1 MAPSDAT
8 STPPESADG
17 AARIA
22 VLLPLGIDTVY
33 DYLAADPAS
42 VPEGAFVRAP
52 LGHREVV
59 GVVWRHVGEDEEID
73 LARDKLKHIGA
84 VLPVPPMPESLR
96 KLVDWVAEYT
106 LAKRGAVLRMAM
118 SVPAALEP
126 AKRRTAY
133 LAGEETPERL
143 TPARK
148 RVFEVLADGL
158 PRGAAELAREAA
170 VGAGVVRALAKAG
183 ALRPVSLPAWSAP
196 ERPDWRRARADLS
209 PGQQAAADALT
220 ARVAESAFS
229 VTLLDGVTGSGKTE
243 VYFEA
248 VAKALEMNRQ
258 VLVMLPEIALSAQWL
273 ERFRARFGAA
283 PLVWHSE
290 LVQRARRENWRAV
303 ASGEAR
309 IVVGARSALWLPF
322 AELGLIVADEEHDGA
337 FKQEDGVIYHAR
349 DMAVMRARLTECPLV
364 LSSATPSLESLAN
377 AEAGRYRSLH
387 LPDRH
392 GGAQLPAIETVD
404 MRGDPPPRGA
414 WLSPPLREALEQ
426 CFAAGQ
432 QAVLFLNR
440 RGYAPLPLCRACGH
454 RLDCPNCSAWLVAH
468 RFTETLNCHHCGYF
482 QRPPE
487 ACPECEAEGRMAAC
501 GPGVERVAEEAAAL
515 FPDIRSEIVT
525 SDTVAGPGEAADFI
539 ARIEKR
545 EIDLVIG
552 TQIIAKGHHFPLLT
566 LVGVVDSD
574 LGLAGGDL
582 RAAERT
588 YQLLHQVAGRAGR
601 AHHAGR
607 VLLQTY
613 MPEHPVMAALS
624 SGEREAFLKRE
635 AEARESHGQPP
646 DGRLAAVILSGRN
659 EASVANTAR
668 ALARIARGDLPAEGG
683 MEVLGPAPAPLALLR
698 GRYRYRLLVKCT
710 RALLPQPWLR
720 RWLAALNAPS
730 RVSLRVDVDPYSFN

>member
-1 MAPSDAT
+1 MAPIDAT
-8 STPPESADG
+8 SPLPKRGDG

-33 DYLAADPAS
+33 DYLTANAAN
-42 VPEGAFVRAP
+42 VPEGTFVRVP
-52 LGHREVV
+52 LGRNMVT
-59 GVVWRHVGEDEEID
+59 GVVWRHVSDEEETE
-73 LARDKLKHIGA
+73 LARNKLKYIGS
-84 VLPVPPMPESLR
+84 VLPVPAMAESLR
-96 KLVDWVAEYT
+96 KLIDWVAEYT

-126 AKRRTAY
+126 AKMRTAY
-133 LAGEETPERL
+133 LPAEEAPERL

-158 PRGAAELAREAA
+158 PRSAAELAREAS
-170 VGAGVVRALAKAG
+170 VSVGVVRALAKAS
-183 ALRPVSLPAWSAP
+183 ALQIVSLPVWSAP
-196 ERPDWRRARADLS
+196 ERPDWRLPRTNLSAD
-209 PGQQAAADALT
+209 QQAAAHRLV
-220 ARVAESAFS
+220 ARVTATEFS

-248 VAKALEMNRQ
+248 VAKALEMGRQ
-258 VLVMLPEIALSAQWL
+258 VLVMLPEIALSTQWL
-273 ERFRARFGAA
+273 ERFRARFGAT

-290 LVQRARRENWRAV
+290 LGQRARRETWRAL
-303 ASGEAR
+303 AAGEAR
-309 IVVGARSALWLPF
+309 IVVGARSTLWLPL
-322 AELGLIVADEEHDGA
+322 AELGLIVVDEEHDGG

-349 DMAVMRARLTECPLV
+349 DMAVMRARFKTCPLI

-377 AEAGRYRSLH
+377 VKAGRYGSLH

-392 GGAQLPAIETVD
+392 GGAQLPKIEPVD
-404 MRGDPPPRGA
+404 MRSDPPPRGA
-414 WLSPPLREALEQ
+414 WISPPLREALTE
-426 CFAAGQ
+426 CFNAGQ

-440 RGYAPLPLCRACGH
+440 RGYAPLTLCRACGH

-482 QRPPE
+482 QNPPDT
-487 ACPECEAEGRMAAC
+487 CPECQTEGRMAAC
-501 GPGVERVAEEAAAL
+501 GPGVERVAEEAMAL
-515 FPDIRSEIVT
+515 FPKITSEIVT
-525 SDTVAGPGEAADFI
+525 SDTVAGPGEAANFI
-539 ARIEKR
+539 ARIEKC

-566 LVGVVDSD
+566 LVGVVDAD

-588 YQLLHQVAGRAGR
+588 YQLLHQVGGRAGR

-613 MPEHPVMAALS
+613 MPDHPVMTALF
-624 SGEREAFLKRE
+624 SGERDAFLARE
-635 AEARESHGQPP
+635 MEAREIHDQPP
-646 DGRLAAVILSGRN
+646 AGRLVAVILSGQN
-659 EASVANTAR
+659 ETLVANTAR
-668 ALARIARGDLPAEGG
+668 ALAQIARSDLPAEGG
-683 MEVLGPAPAPLALLR
+683 MNVFGPAPAPLALLR
-698 GRYRYRLLVKCT
+698 GHYRYRVLVKCS
-710 RALLPQPWLR
+710 RAHLPQPWLR
-720 RWLAALNAPS
+720 RWLTALDAPS

>member
-8 STPPESADG
+8 SSPPERAEG
-17 AARIA
+17 AARVA

-33 DYLAADPAS
+33 DYLAADAINA
-42 VPEGAFVRAP
+42 PEGAFVRVP
-52 LGHREVV
+52 LGSRVLI
-59 GVVWRHVGEDEEID
+59 GVVWRHVGDEEETE
-73 LARDKLKHIGA
+73 LARNKLKYIDA
-84 VLPVPPMPESLR
+84 VLPVPLMSENLR

-106 LAKRGAVLRMAM
+106 MAKRGAVLRMAM

-126 AKRRTAY
+126 TKMRTAY
-133 LAGEETPERL
+133 VASMEVPERL

-148 RVFEVLADGL
+148 RIFKVLADGL
-158 PRGAAELAREAA
+158 PRSTAQLVREAA
-170 VGAGVVRALAKAG
+170 VSAGVVRALAKAG
-183 ALRPVSLPAWSAP
+183 ALHMLSLPAWLPP
-196 ERPDWRRARADLS
+196 ERPNWRLPRTNLSADQKAVAHHLV
-209 PGQQAAADALT
+209 
-220 ARVAESAFS
+220 ARVTATEFS

-248 VAKALEMNRQ
+248 VAKALEMGREI
-258 VLVMLPEIALSAQWL
+258 LVMLPEIALSSQWL
-273 ERFRARFGAA
+273 ERFRARFGTA

-290 LVQRARRENWRAV
+290 LGQRARRETWRAV
-303 ASGEAR
+303 AMGEAR

-322 AELGLIVADEEHDGA
+322 AELGLIVVDEEHDGA

-349 DMAVMRARLTECPLV
+349 DMAVMRARFTSCPLI

-377 AEAGRYRSLH
+377 VHAGRYGSLH
-387 LPDRH
+387 LRDRH
-392 GGAQLPAIETVD
+392 GEAQLPDIETVD
-404 MRGDPPPRGA
+404 MRGDPPPRGM
-414 WLSPPLREALEQ
+414 WISTPLRKALTE

-440 RGYAPLPLCRACGH
+440 RGYAPLTLCQACGH

-482 QRPPE
+482 QRPPD
-487 ACPECEAEGRMAAC
+487 ACPECEAKGRMAAC

-515 FPDIRSEIVT
+515 FPNITSEIVT

-539 ARIEKR
+539 SRIEKC
-545 EIDLVIG
+545 EIDLIIG
-552 TQIIAKGHHFPLLT
+552 TQIIAKGHHFPQLT
-566 LVGVVDSD
+566 LVGVVDAD

-613 MPEHPVMAALS
+613 MPDHPVMAALS
-624 SGEREAFLKRE
+624 SGERDSFLARE
-635 AEARESHGQPP
+635 AEARELHGQPP
-646 DGRLAAVILSGRN
+646 TGRLAAVILSGRN

-668 ALARIARGDLPAEGG
+668 TLARIARGNLPARDG
-683 MEVLGPAPAPLALLR
+683 MEVLGPAPAPLALLS
-698 GRYRYRLLVKCT
+698 GQYRYRVLVKCS
-710 RALLPQPWLR
+710 RAHLPQPWLR
-720 RWLAALNAPS
+720 RWLAALDAPS
-730 RVSLRVDVDPYSFN
+730 GVSLRVDVDPYSFN